1 MSLSECTTGEKP
13 GLPREK
19 YLEVKP
25 LMFWPH
31 LMAYGILDP
40 RPGIKP
46 MSLAQEAWSLNHWTA
61 GEVPAK
67 PFFNT
72 RFLEPWAFRIG
83 G

>member
-1 MSLSECTTGEKP
+1 MNALLGKNQ
-13 GLPREK
+13 G
-19 YLEVKP
+19 YLEKSIWKQDH
-25 LMFWPH
+25 LFWPR
-31 LMAYGILDP
+31 LIEYGISDP

-46 MSLAQEAWSLNHWTA
+46 MSLAQEAWSPNHWTA

-72 RFLEPWAFRIG
+72 RFLESWAFRIG